1 MHASVSQK
9 TFYTNTGGRPYLFH
23 GPEFAS
29 AVPDL
34 TQQSHTCA
42 HTHIHFIP
50 FLLYSAEKVS
60 FIHNIK
66 RRGVTAKGLHHKV
79 FTTIV

>member
-1 MHASVSQK
+1 MHQCPRKLSIQTQVVGHICS
-9 TFYTNTGGRPYLFH
+9 TGLSLP
-23 GPEFAS
+23 
-29 AVPDL
+29 VPDL

-79 FTTIV
+79 LTTIV